1 MLTLT
6 RRIGERFH
14 VGDDVVVEVLGVG
27 RHRVKLGIRAPRSVP
42 IVRGELR
49 DRVEQAQ
56 RQGTASE
63 SPPVRSAW
71 PAARGLSD
79 VVVPA
84 RPPILH
90 FERGLYGFGGSRRFV
105 LCELGDGSGLLAL
118 LDVDE
123 PLIQLTCVPA
133 ERLAG
138 DYPRAEAVQRS
149 GLQDEPAA
157 VLLVVTRPADGS
169 AWTVNLAAPVVV
181 GLQSRRGVQVI
192 LDGQGRPLAVRAPY
206 EVREEAS

>member
-1 MLTLT
+1 M
-6 RRIGERFH
+6 
-14 VGDDVVVEVLGVG
+14 G

-49 DRVEQAQ
+49 ERVEQAQ
-56 RQGTASE
+56 RQGASGLE
-63 SPPVRSAW
+63 PAERAAW
-71 PAARGLSD
+71 PASGGLSD

-118 LDVDE
+118 MDVDE
-123 PLIQLTCVPA
+123 PLVQLTCVPA

-138 DYPRAEAVQRS
+138 DYPRTEAVQVS
-149 GLQDEPAA
+149 GLHDEPAA
-157 VLLVVTRPADGS
+157 VLLVVTRPAGGGP
-169 AWTVNLAAPVVV
+169 WTVNLAAPVVV
-181 GLQSRRGVQVI
+181 GLRSRRGVQVI
-192 LDGQGRPLAVRAPY
+192 LDGRERPLGVRAPF
-206 EVREEAS
+206 ELREEAS